1 MTGTELKNMKLHE
14 TATCGNYEITRVNGG
29 WIYCRYQTSFPVF
42 VPLTFEF
49 SNKEYLENT

>member
-49 SNKEYLENT
+49 SNKEYLENA